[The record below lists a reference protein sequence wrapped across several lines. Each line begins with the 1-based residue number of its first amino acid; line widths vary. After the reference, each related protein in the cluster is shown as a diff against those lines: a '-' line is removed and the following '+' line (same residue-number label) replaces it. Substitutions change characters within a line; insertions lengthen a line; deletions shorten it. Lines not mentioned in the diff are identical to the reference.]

1 MACIDDAMYKHLTKH
16 LLLLL
21 LLLLVSLT
29 PEAKELTLPAT
40 GLPLGI

>member
-16 LLLLL
+16 LLL